1 MKNSCF
7 FFLFLF
13 AALACQQ
20 ITEGDKTTSAEKQ
33 QSANINGIAYN
44 IDTSTSKITWIGT
57 KVNGRHTGSIRL
69 IQGVVGVSNGKVNGG
84 NFIIDI
90 ASLINEDLP
99 AKEKAKIEHHLK
111 SADFFDVENHP
122 TASFE
127 ISKTDKFD
135 STTTTSVLP
144 GATHII
150 SGNLT
155 LKGVTKNVT
164 FPAKIIIDDKNL
176 TVKADFNINR
186 TDWGMNYR
194 GANNPQDWLINKNV
208 NLKLTINAS
217 Q

>member
-13 AALACQQ
+13 AALACHQ
-20 ITEGDKTTSAEKQ
+20 ITEGDKTTSTEKQ
-33 QSANINGIAYN
+33 QSANIDGIAYN
-44 IDTSTSKITWIGT
+44 IDTLNSKIIWIGT

-69 IQGVVGVSNGKVNGG
+69 KQGVVGVSNGIIKGG
-84 NFIIDI
+84 NFVIDV

-111 SADFFDVENHP
+111 STDFFDVANHP
-122 TASFE
+122 SAIFE

-135 STTTTSVLP
+135 RTTTTSVLP
-144 GATHII
+144 GATHIV

-164 FPAKIIIDDKNL
+164 FPAKINIDDKNL
-176 TVKADFNINR
+176 TIKADFNINR
-186 TDWGMNYR
+186 TDWGMNYK

-208 NLKLTINAS
+208 NLKLIINAS
-217 Q
+217 H